1 MADRALVSIFF
12 RQIAV
17 GRTSCGFAGT
27 ILPRHIGQSGS
38 RAGFHAFRFAVAE
51 EALAGFLFFAVE
63 AHHVPRTGFLAES
76 AADALVFIHIAGAG
90 LGIDV
95 DGTLRAGIGAGDRVS
110 ALAARVLID
119 GAVAPDAL
127 QGTSARIART
137 VPNIAADTNTSQN
150 RIVLTVVKFGT
161 SHFAALAVDA
171 ERGIADD

>member
-12 RQIAV
+12 RQITV
-17 GRTSCGFAGT
+17 GRTSGRFAGT
-27 ILPRHIGQSGS
+27 IFPRHIGQSGS

-95 DGTLRAGIGAGDRVS
+95 DGPLRAGIGAGDRVTGGTC
-110 ALAARVLID
+110 LDRRCCRPRRPARD
-119 GAVAPDAL
+119 ERPDCPD
-127 QGTSARIART
+127 RT
-137 VPNIAADTNTSQN
+137 KYCGRYEYEPKPDRSY
-150 RIVLTVVKFGT
+150 R
-161 SHFAALAVDA
+161 
-171 ERGIADD
+171 R

>member
-38 RAGFHAFRFAVAE
+38 RAGFHAFRFAVAK

-90 LGIDV
+90 LGVDA
-95 DGTLRAGIGAGDRVS
+95 DGTLRAGISTRDRVG
-110 ALAARVLID
+110 ALTAGVLID
-119 GAVAPDAL
+119 SAVYRSSGCP
-127 QGTSARIART
+127 GPRIQTGGSGRT
-137 VPNIAADTNTSQN
+137 ERRAGSEN
-150 RIVLTVVKFGT
+150 RTDRCCV
-161 SHFAALAVDA
+161 
-171 ERGIADD
+171 R

>member
-38 RAGFHAFRFAVAE
+38 RAGFHAFRFAVAK

-76 AADALVFIHIAGAG
+76 AAYALVFIHIAGAG
-90 LGIDV
+90 LGVDA
-95 DGTLRAGIGAGDRVS
+95 DGTLRAGISTRDRVG
-110 ALAARVLID
+110 ALTAGVLID
-119 GAVAPDAL
+119 SAVAQTPCRGRAPGCPD
-127 QGTSARIART
+127 RT
-137 VPNIAADTNTSQN
+137 KYCGRYEYEPEPGRSY
-150 RIVLTVVKFGT
+150 R
-161 SHFAALAVDA
+161 
-171 ERGIADD
+171 R

>member
-38 RAGFHAFRFAVAE
+38 RAGFHAFRFAVAK

-90 LGIDV
+90 LGVDA
-95 DGTLRAGIGAGDRVS
+95 DGTLRAGISTRDRVG
-110 ALAARVLID
+110 ALTAGVLID
-119 GAVAPDAL
+119 SAVAPNAL
-127 QGTSARIART
+127 PNMISISPDGGTTET
-137 VPNIAADTNTSQN
+137 V
-150 RIVLTVVKFGT
+150 
-161 SHFAALAVDA
+161 A
-171 ERGIADD
+171 ERERRDEARRDPASPLWCRD

>member
-1 MADRALVSIFF
+1 MTNTALVVVVLGY
-12 RQIAV
+12 IAV
-17 GRTSCGFAGT
+17 RNAAGRFFGA
-27 ILPRHIGQSGS
+27 IHPRNVANRFG

>member
-38 RAGFHAFRFAVAE
+38 RAGFHAFRFAVAK

-76 AADALVFIHIAGAG
+76 AAYALVFIHIAGAG
-90 LGIDV
+90 LGVDA
-95 DGTLRAGIGAGDRVS
+95 DGTLRAGISTRDRV
-110 ALAARVLID
+110 A
-119 GAVAPDAL
+119 
-127 QGTSARIART
+127 
-137 VPNIAADTNTSQN
+137 
-150 RIVLTVVKFGT
+150 
-161 SHFAALAVDA
+161 H
-171 ERGIADD
+171 

>member
-38 RAGFHAFRFAVAE
+38 RAGFHAFRFAVAK

-90 LGIDV
+90 LGVDA
-95 DGTLRAGIGAGDRVS
+95 DGTLRAGISTRDRV
-110 ALAARVLID
+110 RTD
-119 GAVAPDAL
+119 GRCPDRQCCRPKRPAEDVHR
-127 QGTSARIART
+127 GCPDRT
-137 VPNIAADTNTSQN
+137 KYCGRYEYEPEPGRSY
-150 RIVLTVVKFGT
+150 R
-161 SHFAALAVDA
+161 
-171 ERGIADD
+171 R

>member
-12 RQIAV
+12 RQITV
-17 GRTSCGFAGT
+17 GRTSGRFAGT
-27 ILPRHIGQSGS
+27 IFPRHIGQSGS

-63 AHHVPRTGFLAES
+63 AHHVPRTGLLAES
-76 AADALVFIHIAGAG
+76 AADALVFIHIVGAG

-119 GAVAPDAL
+119 GAVAPDAPGKGRAPGL
-127 QGTSARIART
+127 PGPYQILRPIRIRAKT
-137 VPNIAADTNTSQN
+137 GSFLPSLNSVQAISQ
-150 RIVLTVVKFGT
+150 RWQSTQ
-161 SHFAALAVDA
+161 
-171 ERGIADD
+171 RGIADD

>member
-27 ILPRHIGQSGS
+27 ILPRHIGQSGG
-38 RAGFHAFRFAVAE
+38 RAGFHAFRFAVAK
-51 EALAGFLFFAVE
+51 EALA
-63 AHHVPRTGFLAES
+63 AES

-90 LGIDV
+90 LGVDA
-95 DGTLRAGIGAGDRVS
+95 DGTLRAGISTRDRVG
-110 ALAARVLID
+110 ALTAGVLID
-119 GAVAPDAL
+119 SAVAPNAL
-127 QGTSARIART
+127 QRTCTGVART

-150 RIVLTVVKFGT
+150 RVVLTVVKFGT

-171 ERGIADD
+171 ERGIAYD

>member
-12 RQIAV
+12 RQITV
-17 GRTSCGFAGT
+17 GRTSGRFAGT
-27 ILPRHIGQSGS
+27 IFPRHIGQSGS

-95 DGTLRAGIGAGDRVS
+95 DGPLRAGIGAGDRVS
-110 ALAARVLID
+110 AHWRHV
-119 GAVAPDAL
+119 
-127 QGTSARIART
+127 S
-137 VPNIAADTNTSQN
+137 
-150 RIVLTVVKFGT
+150 
-161 SHFAALAVDA
+161 
-171 ERGIADD
+171 